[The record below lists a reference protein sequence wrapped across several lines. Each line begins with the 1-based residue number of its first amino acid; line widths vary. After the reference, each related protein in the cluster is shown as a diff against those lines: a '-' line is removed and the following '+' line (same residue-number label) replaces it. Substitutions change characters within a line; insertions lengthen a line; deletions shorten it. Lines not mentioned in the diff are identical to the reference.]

1 MILRA
6 GQRGLG
12 PPLSASRPHPLAK
25 ISKHRYGGRSTTT
38 TIPQDTQDTGQ
49 LQRKDDT
56 HLGRDDVGRPHVL
69 PLGPLLQCF
78 ARYSHG
84 CDKCD
89 GASKMKNEAAC
100 GLTVAPFKNI
110 FDYNL
115 PTPHHVRGLPRGTVQ
130 LAQRRHRHRLGENE
144 K

>member
-1 MILRA
+1 
-6 GQRGLG
+6 
-12 PPLSASRPHPLAK
+12 
-25 ISKHRYGGRSTTT
+25 
-38 TIPQDTQDTGQ
+38 
-49 LQRKDDT
+49 
-56 HLGRDDVGRPHVL
+56 
-69 PLGPLLQCF
+69 
-78 ARYSHG
+78 
-84 CDKCD
+84 
-89 GASKMKNEAAC
+89 MKNEAAC